1 MKSIPITTGS
11 ILRLGDHVIGCG
23 DSTDAAFVSK
33 VIGNAR
39 IALICT
45 DPPYAVNYVE
55 GKGGFLKGKTKHA
68 AIENDHAQTDDEY
81 RSFTRKWLEAA
92 RPHLTQKNAF
102 YCFNSDKMIFALREG
117 MQDAGWRFGQ
127 LIVWVKNQAILGR
140 LDYMPQHEL
149 IAYGWRGTH
158 AFHRSKDKSV
168 LVYPRPTRSRV
179 HPTMKPVGL
188 LRPLILNSSRIGEA
202 VYDPFLGSG
211 STLVAAEQTKRRC
224 VGIELSPDYCRAAAA
239 RFTKLTGI
247 EPVLLSPPRHGR

>member
-1 MKSIPITTGS
+1 
-11 ILRLGDHVIGCG
+11 
-23 DSTDAAFVSK
+23 
-33 VIGNAR
+33 
-39 IALICT
+39 
-45 DPPYAVNYVE
+45 
-55 GKGGFLKGKTKHA
+55 
-68 AIENDHAQTDDEY
+68 
-81 RSFTRKWLEAA
+81 
-92 RPHLTQKNAF
+92 
-102 YCFNSDKMIFALREG
+102 FNSDKMIFALREG